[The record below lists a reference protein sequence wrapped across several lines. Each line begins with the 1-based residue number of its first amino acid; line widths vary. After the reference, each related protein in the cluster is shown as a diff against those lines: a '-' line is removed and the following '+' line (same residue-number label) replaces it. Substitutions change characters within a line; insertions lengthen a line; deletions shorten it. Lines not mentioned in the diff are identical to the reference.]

1 MAAASIIPN
10 NGGPVDSLELSIA
23 ETEID
28 SVSLPSALGKIDY
41 VVNFA
46 EQFLGT
52 PYRYGGKKPGGFDC
66 SGFIGYVFSQV
77 GVQTP
82 ASSSLYKQF
91 GQKVSKSAC
100 RPGDIICFN
109 GRSIHASV
117 IGHVGI
123 IVESNPS
130 DIYFIHA
137 SVNKGITYDRLS
149 SSYYKPRF
157 VQIRRIL
164 N

>member
-1 MAAASIIPN
+1 MA
-10 NGGPVDSLELSIA
+10 VA

-28 SVSLPSALGKIDY
+28 SVSLPAALGKIDY

-66 SGFIGYVFSQV
+66 SGFVGYVFGQV

-82 ASSSLYKQF
+82 ASSSLFRHY
-91 GQKVSKSAC
+91 GQKVSKAAC
-100 RPGDIICFN
+100 RPGDVICFK
-109 GRSIHASV
+109 GRNIHAAV

-123 IVESNPS
+123 IVESNPE

-157 VQIRRIL
+157 VQIRRVL